1 MVGAV
6 IAKHVPDITSA
17 KDRRARKLLAKKVG
31 VVKIAI
37 LLGVGTG
44 TIQRIKAE
52 TAAASA

>member
-31 VVKIAI
+31 VVKIAMK
-37 LLGVGTG
+37 LGVDTG

-52 TAAASA
+52 MAAASV